1 MHRAKYQD
9 HQGMA
14 WPCMADSNV
23 WYFQADNSEQAQPVL
38 QAELRFVQVDENE
51 DGDIVAP
58 SGDLVASALASVVL
72 FGLVWLLIDYGWAV
86 ALRVAC
92 GLAVIAAALWTA
104 WRAR

>member
-1 MHRAKYQD
+1 MIRVQYRGQH
-9 HQGMA
+9 GSA
-14 WPCMADSNV
+14 WRSMVDTDV
-23 WYFQADNSEQAQPVL
+23 WMFQADASAQAQPVL
-38 QAELRFVQVDENE
+38 ESELRIVQVDENE

-58 SGDLVASALASVVL
+58 SGDLVVSALASVVL
-72 FGLVWLLIDYGWAV
+72 FGLVWLIIDYGWAV